1 MASRNTGE
9 ITLKDDLR
17 KERDTEYKVRKKN
30 VDCNITN
37 IKNLVFYY
45 LQVVVKAY
53 DNGEPSLASTAT
65 VTVFVEH
72 LVTIPP
78 EAGVGFAET
87 ETTAEVL
94 ENSPKN
100 FLVKRIA
107 VVNRPPPG
115 APFSCSILSGN
126 EKGQNF

>member
-1 MASRNTGE
+1 
-9 ITLKDDLR
+9 LR
-17 KERDTEYKVRKKN
+17 PIGSN
-30 VDCNITN
+30 S
-37 IKNLVFYY
+37 
-45 LQVVVKAY
+45 QVVVKAY

-78 EAGVGFAET
+78 DAGVGFAET
-87 ETTAEVL
+87 ETTAEVP

-100 FLVKRIA
+100 YLVKRLA

-115 APFSCSILSGN
+115 APFSCAILSGN
-126 EKGQNF
+126 EKGQTSCEKRKRNHTYINQINKKQKRKSKNKFQ